1 MRVLECVVGVSLIV
15 VSGMNAIRQLVMLA
29 RRYRSTSVWQLVS
42 LPAAGIFR
50 VALLLI
56 AQGFFLLETDGSAGW
71 WATIGLWSAILTWH
85 CGIWLRACLQRRRPR
100 TAS

>member
-50 VALLLI
+50 GVFTGLLI
-56 AQGFFLLETDGSAGW
+56 GEIDHVEFGTPAARMAAF
-71 WATIGLWSAILTWH
+71 TIA
-85 CGIWLRACLQRRRPR
+85 
-100 TAS
+100 